1 MAEITAALVKKL
13 RDMTNA
19 GMMDCKK
26 ALAETN
32 GDLEA
37 AVLYLREKGIAKAAS
52 KADRA
57 ANQGII
63 TTRISPCGCSGI
75 MLEVNC
81 ETDFV
86 SKNENFQNF
95 VDELADTLITT
106 EAATLDEALT
116 VDVKGN
122 SLADYVKAKVI
133 EIGEN
138 MMVSKFDRFDIE
150 AGKNGA
156 ITSYIHMGGKV
167 GVLLQVST
175 GKAETATDE
184 KFLTLIKD
192 VTLHIAASAPR
203 SISSADL
210 DPEYIA
216 QEQEIA
222 RKQLIEE
229 GKPENLLDKIL
240 PGKLKALY
248 AQSCLLNQG
257 FVKDPA
263 VTVEDLI
270 ASVAKELGDTI
281 KVESFTRFQLGA

>member
-32 GDLEA
+32 GDIEA

-63 TTRISPCGCSGI
+63 TARITPCGCAGI

-95 VDELADTLITT
+95 VNELADALIASD
-106 EAATLDEALT
+106 AATLDEALA
-116 VDVKGN
+116 VDINGGT
-122 SLADYVKAKVI
+122 LGDYVKSKVI

-138 MMVSKFDRFDIE
+138 MMVSKFDRFEIKADE
-150 AGKNGA
+150 QGA
-156 ITSYIHMGGKV
+156 ITSYLHMGGKV

-175 GKAETATDE
+175 GKAETAANE
-184 KFLTLIKD
+184 KFTTLIKD
-192 VTLHIAASAPR
+192 LTLHIAASAPR

-222 RKQLIEE
+222 KKQLIEE

-263 VTVEDLI
+263 ITIEDLI
-270 ASVAKELGDTI
+270 ASVGKELNDEI
-281 KVESFTRFQLGA
+281 KVVAFTRFQLGA

>member
-63 TTRISPCGCSGI
+63 TTRITPCGCAGV

-95 VDELADTLITT
+95 VNELADALITT
-106 EAATLDEALT
+106 EAANLDEALAI
-116 VDVKGN
+116 DIKGN
-122 SLADYVKAKVI
+122 TLGDHIKTKVI

-138 MMVSKFDRFDIE
+138 MMLSKFDRFEIK
-150 AGKNGA
+150 AGQNGA

-175 GKAETATDE
+175 GKAETATNE
-184 KFLTLIKD
+184 KFQELIKD
-192 VTLHIAASAPR
+192 LTLHIAASAPR
-203 SISSADL
+203 SVSSADL

-222 RKQLIEE
+222 KKQLIEE

-248 AQSCLLNQG
+248 AQSCLLDQG
-257 FVKDPA
+257 FVKDPG
-263 VTVEDLI
+263 VTVENHI

-281 KVESFTRFQLGA
+281 KVDGFTRFQLGA

>member
-26 ALAETN
+26 ALNETN
-32 GDLEA
+32 GDIEA
-37 AVLYLREKGIAKAAS
+37 AALYLREKGIAKAAS

-63 TTRISPCGCSGI
+63 TTRITPCGCAGI

-86 SKNENFQNF
+86 SKNENFQGF
-95 VDELADTLITT
+95 VDELADALIQT
-106 EAATLDEALT
+106 EASTLDEALAIDINGT
-116 VDVKGN
+116 TL
-122 SLADYVKAKVI
+122 SDYVKSKVI

-138 MMVSKFDRFDIE
+138 MMLSKFERYEIKGDN
-150 AGKNGA
+150 NGA

-167 GVLLQVST
+167 GVLLQVAT
-175 GKAETATDE
+175 GKTETAE
-184 KFLTLIKD
+184 NEEFLTMIKD
-192 VTLHIAASAPR
+192 ITLHIAAMSPR
-203 SISSADL
+203 SISSDDL
-210 DPEYIA
+210 DPAFIA
-216 QEQEIA
+216 EEQEIA

-229 GKPENLLDKIL
+229 GKPGNLLDKIL

-257 FVKDPA
+257 FVKDPSI
-263 VTVEDLI
+263 TIEGLI
-270 ASVAKELGDTI
+270 DTIAKKLGDTI
-281 KVESFTRFQLGA
+281 KVKSFKRFQLGE